1 MPHPFLRTPPE
12 VCLWVFYSKKQP
24 DIINYETFIYEG
36 ASVTIG
42 NPAFCRPIRT
52 REIGGVRLT
61 EALYV
66 IDESKVK
73 LLKINWIL

>member
-1 MPHPFLRTPPE
+1 M
-12 VCLWVFYSKKQP
+12 
-24 DIINYETFIYEG
+24 
-36 ASVTIG
+36 TIG

-73 LLKINWIL
+73 LLKIN